1 MASINVGILTGCV
14 GKAPNIRKV
23 KVQGGETMAMDFNM
37 AVTRGWGDK
46 QETYWIRVQ
55 LFGAIAEYASKWVQ
69 KGSSVLVE
77 GYLATAT
84 YTTSDG
90 QNKTITYI
98 QAEQIKQ
105 LWKSDNKESFNKKME
120 DYDDLPC

>member
-14 GKAPNIRKV
+14 GKSPNIRKV

-37 AVTRGWGDK
+37 AVVRGWGEK

-69 KGSSVLVE
+69 KGSSILVE

-84 YTTSDG
+84 YTTADG